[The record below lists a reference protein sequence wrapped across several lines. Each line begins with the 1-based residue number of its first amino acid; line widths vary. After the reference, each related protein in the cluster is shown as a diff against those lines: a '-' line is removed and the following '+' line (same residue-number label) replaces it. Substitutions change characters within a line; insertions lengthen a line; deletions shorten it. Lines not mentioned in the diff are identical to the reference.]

1 MTRTV
6 SPSPEQLSELQ
17 HELHVLIWEAGKSAT
32 PLKGYPVAD
41 AEKNAFQYG
50 KDCATAD
57 IETAVRKYITHT
69 ADALESTQAEIAEL
83 RSERDNLLQKPID
96 LSKLDSIDDGVGEK
110 MVAYYWWEQAQEAR
124 AEIARLTTVSGDMVE
139 EMARAICT
147 LNSGGYCDCVG
158 ESLGCK
164 VGRGEPPER
173 SRCKMTD
180 EALPLS
186 AECQMAQAAATIAK
200 GRMEAIDGILAE
212 AERLVLDGHP
222 SRALLRVEEAR
233 AALKGSAG

>member
-1 MTRTV
+1 MTVSLKLKPCGECGAPGRVETFGGGIHVAPTDLWLCSKHSFFGGDCPSETSYYSARKWNAAQAAMTRTV
-6 SPSPEQLSELQ
+6 SPSP
-17 HELHVLIWEAGKSAT
+17 
-32 PLKGYPVAD
+32 
-41 AEKNAFQYG
+41 
-50 KDCATAD
+50 
-57 IETAVRKYITHT
+57 
-69 ADALESTQAEIAEL
+69 EIAEL

-233 AALKGSAG
+233 AALKDSPNVG

>member
-6 SPSPEQLSELQ
+6 SPSPEQLSGLMRDADKAHRRIQ
-17 HELHVLIWEAGKSAT
+17 GLADDT
-32 PLKGYPVAD
+32 PTLLEQA
-41 AEKNAFQYG
+41 
-50 KDCATAD
+50 
-57 IETAVRKYITHT
+57 
-69 ADALESTQAEIAEL
+69 ADALESAQAEIAEL

-124 AEIARLTTVSGDMVE
+124 AEIARLTTVSGDMVAAVRDALLAE
-139 EMARAICT
+139 IRGQTDGCWPVEQ
-147 LNSGGYCDCVG
+147 G
-158 ESLGCK
+158 SLFL
-164 VGRGEPPER
+164 VDAELD
-173 SRCKMTD
+173 MD
-180 EALPLS
+180 AL
-186 AECQMAQAAATIAK
+186 AEAAATIAK

-233 AALKGSAG
+233 AALKDSQP